1 MKKKLLSISSFLLLL
16 ILSVSVFAGDNIDV
30 DKKTGLVKVND
41 KEIFYLSAKNAS
53 IMGVSDF
60 ALENLEHKEL
70 AYLKKEEVRGWRNG
84 RETSDLVYQMVF
96 TKSGN
101 QCTLSGVSALFGV
114 IKPLAKQIAGAN
126 LVQNGEISQ
135 SEERKFIVLHNGS
148 FFEKPAAPA
157 PIQAPTTII
166 VTEKAA
172 SKAIAPASI
181 QLKDDKVY
189 NNSEQVGIYK
199 ITKDGDFDVIKIYNT
214 SDALVCTA
222 RHKSNDN
229 NDDWK
234 LQIDDK
240 AATILYDSSNP
251 LEKLMKYLVEKG
263 IL

>member
-1 MKKKLLSISSFLLLL
+1 MKKQLLSISSFLLFLTL
-16 ILSVSVFAGDNIDV
+16 TINAFAGDDIDV
-30 DKKTGLVKVND
+30 DKKTGLVKVNG
-41 KEIFYLSAKNAS
+41 KETFYLSAKNAS

-84 RETSDLVYQMVF
+84 HETSDLIYQMVF

-101 QCTLSGVSALFGV
+101 QCTLTGVSALFGV

-157 PIQAPTTII
+157 PVQAPTII
-166 VTEKAA
+166 VTEKPV
-172 SKAIAPASI
+172 SKPSAPASI

-189 NNSEQVGIYK
+189 NNSEQVGIFK
-199 ITKDGDFDVIKIYNT
+199 VSKDGDFDVIKIYNT
-214 SDALVCTA
+214 ADALVCTA